1 MLELEHLTNYE
12 RARHSE
18 KGELL
23 VKYFCKID
31 DTMIKLEVSFLT
43 KVFGGDDN
51 YICLADQLLRIPKA
65 WHLVRTIPWRFD
77 TLIGDSVKWKFNSL
91 QRQAEHSN
99 LQSFDLTYKH
109 KLYVTYSIRLQ
120 MCAYVNWSQQKLGL
134 KI

>member
-1 MLELEHLTNYE
+1 MLELELRTSYE

-18 KGELL
+18 KGDLL

-31 DTMIKLEVSFLT
+31 VTMIKLEVSFPYLSIRRRWYVCRT
-43 KVFGGDDN
+43 
-51 YICLADQLLRIPKA
+51 YQLLRIPKA
-65 WHLVRTIPWRFD
+65 CHLVRTIPWRFD
-77 TLIGDSVKWKFNSL
+77 TLIGDYVKWKFNYR

-99 LQSFDLTYKH
+99 VQSFDLTYKH

-120 MCAYVNWSQQKLGL
+120 MCAYVNLSQQQLGL